1 MTVAPA
7 ASGHSGAP
15 AHRPS
20 AAPTAMPTATPTAMP
35 AVSLISVPAATT
47 GPGEPPAEP
56 VTLTCADGTRL
67 HGHFLAASGGTPG
80 LPVLIAPATGVRQH
94 FYLRFA
100 AWLAAQGHDVLVFDY
115 RGIGLSLHGPLRECR
130 AALHDWAQQDQ
141 VAAIDWLALRTGQ
154 PRIGLIGHSAGGQ
167 MMGLLPNHERLARV
181 VGVAASSGWFAAMRP
196 AFRIKARLGLRVL
209 LPAGIALRGYAPASK
224 VGLGE
229 DLPARV
235 ALQWG
240 QWCAAGGYA
249 TNAVKGRPQ
258 QDFHAQVRVPITVLH
273 AADDDIAN
281 ARTVADLLRTFP
293 AADKRVQ
300 CIAPADHGLRR
311 IGHIDWFRSSHQALW
326 PLMAAPLRGDAAMPA

>member
-1 MTVAPA
+1 MNTPPANLADGGIQAVPAQATALTPAP
-7 ASGHSGAP
+7 AP
-15 AHRPS
+15 AHGPDDS
-20 AAPTAMPTATPTAMP
+20 TA
-35 AVSLISVPAATT
+35 
-47 GPGEPPAEP
+47 PPALER
-56 VTLTCADGTRL
+56 VAERVAFTCADGTRL
-67 HGHFLAASGGTPG
+67 LGHFLPASGGTPG
-80 LPVLIAPATGVRQH
+80 LPVLISPATGVKQQ

-100 AWLAAQGHDVLVFDY
+100 GWLAAQGHDVLVFDY

-130 AALHDWAQQDQ
+130 AALHEWGQQDQ
-141 VAAIDWLALRTGQ
+141 VAAIEWLAQRTGR

-167 MMGLLPNHERLARV
+167 MMGLLPNHERLDRV
-181 VGVAASSGWFAAMRP
+181 VGVAASSGWFRAMWP

-209 LPAGIALRGYAPASK
+209 LPVGIALRGYAPASQ

-258 QDFHAQVRVPITVLH
+258 QDFHAQVRMPITVLH

-281 ARTVADLLRTFP
+281 AHTVADLLRTFP
-293 AADKRVQ
+293 AADKRTH

-311 IGHIDWFRSSHQALW
+311 IGHIDWFRASHQVLW
-326 PLMAAPLRGDAAMPA
+326 PLIAAPLREPARA